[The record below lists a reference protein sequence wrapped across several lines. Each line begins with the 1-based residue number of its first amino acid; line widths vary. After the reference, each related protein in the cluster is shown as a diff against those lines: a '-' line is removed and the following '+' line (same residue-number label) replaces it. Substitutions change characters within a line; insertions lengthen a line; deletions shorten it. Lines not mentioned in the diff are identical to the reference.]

1 MFSLQGGLRAV
12 VWTDLFQGLV
22 MIGGL
27 VAIIVQ
33 ERKNERIDG
42 SLAYPQTRAPR
53 PLTATPLH
61 RHGQP
66 AAKEAPRSKCLTSW
80 PGRERNLLGAAF
92 GMDASDTSAKR
103 EGA

>member
-42 SLAYPQTRAPR
+42 SMRWHIPKRA
-53 PLTATPLH
+53 
-61 RHGQP
+61 RHGH
-66 AAKEAPRSKCLTSW
+66 
-80 PGRERNLLGAAF
+80 
-92 GMDASDTSAKR
+92 
-103 EGA
+103 